1 MHALEGSQESN
12 TIKVLEQHRNRKLL
26 ILMDSGSTH
35 SFLDKKV
42 GKEMKIPIIYAPII
56 GVTIADDRKV
66 LSTSMSRGFSWKI

>member
-1 MHALEGSQESN
+1 
-12 TIKVLEQHRNRKLL
+12 
-26 ILMDSGSTH
+26 MDSGSTH

-56 GVTIADDRKV
+56 GVTIADDKKV